1 MTDTA
6 FKSWLHPVPL
16 VAILRGITPD
26 EILGVGQALV
36 DAGIRIIEVPLNS
49 PQPLSSIE
57 KLSTHF
63 GDQVLA
69 GAGTV
74 LNPDAVRDVKSAGGR
89 LIVMPHADARV
100 VEAAR
105 ANDMYAAPGFAT
117 PTEAFQMLEAG
128 ANAIKL
134 FPAEAGPP
142 RVLKAMRAIL
152 PPDALVIP
160 VGGITPDS
168 LDAYWKAGANGFGLG
183 SALYK
188 PGMSAGQVSDNAV
201 QFCSRIRALLPG
213 QAGSTAN
220 SNGEKI

>member
-6 FKSWLHPVPL
+6 FAKWLQPVPL
-16 VAILRGITPD
+16 IAILRGITPE
-26 EILGVGQALV
+26 EIPGVGQALV

-49 PQPLSSIE
+49 PQPLLSIE
-57 KLSTHF
+57 KLCALF
-63 GDQVLA
+63 GDQILA

-74 LNPDAVRDVKSAGGR
+74 LSPASVTEVKAAGGR
-89 LIVMPHADARV
+89 LIVMPHANARV

-105 ANDMYAAPGFAT
+105 ANELYAAPGFST

-134 FPAEAGPP
+134 FPAEAAPP
-142 RVLKAMRAIL
+142 AVLGAMRAIL
-152 PPDALVIP
+152 PSDALVIP
-160 VGGITPDS
+160 VGGITPDK

-188 PGMSAGQVSDNAV
+188 PGMSQAQVARNAE
-201 QFCSRIRALLPG
+201 QFRARIGALTGESSRNRDD
-213 QAGSTAN
+213 Q
-220 SNGEKI
+220 